1 MKSQTTSPTSPFVHP
16 AFSSVIPVAQLT
28 RIRNGQR
35 IVLHTVHAQNLLT
48 GMADCQR
55 WYDEQ
60 GLGLPWRDAA
70 YTGEFRIG
78 IGFKRVYTL
87 TPVNREPV
95 LGYMFKPRLLRDTYK
110 CHNCGS
116 EVPKTSF
123 VCQDCGRDVS

>member
-1 MKSQTTSPTSPFVHP
+1 MKSQTTSSTPPFVHP

-35 IVLHTVHAQNLLT
+35 VVLHTVHTQNLLT

-87 TPVNREPV
+87 TEAKPGPV
-95 LGYMFKPRLLRDTYK
+95 LGYMFPRPKKNTYT
-110 CHNCGS
+110 CPNCGS